1 MVNVSQWESKAS
13 VISTAPLLQ
22 FSIIIIII
30 IILLIIMIITNK

>member
-1 MVNVSQWESKAS
+1 MVNVLQWESKAS

-30 IILLIIMIITNK
+30 LLIIMIITNK

>member
-30 IILLIIMIITNK
+30 ILLIIMIITNK

>member
-13 VISTAPLLQ
+13 VISTAPSLQ
-22 FSIIIIII
+22 FSIIII